1 MSDIIY
7 GINPVHELLK
17 VGKSRIRKI
26 LFSREKEA
34 KGIIPLV
41 DLAKKSKV
49 PVEYQQRRV
58 LDKTSGTK
66 HHQGV
71 VALVAPHR
79 EGAVDDII
87 DSWKNSGEK
96 LLALVL
102 DGIQDPQNLGALIR
116 TACASGVHGVITAKH
131 RAAPITGAVFKS
143 SAGAV
148 EHTNIVR
155 VANLGNAVDALKER
169 GAWVVGTCAESKTS
183 LYDIDATLDLALV
196 LGSEGEGIRPLLK
209 KKCDFLVNIPLRGNI
224 SSLNASAAGAIALYE
239 IIRQRYFQKGKG
251 LTNETF

>member
-1 MSDIIY
+1 MKNIVY
-7 GINPVHELLK
+7 GINPVRELLK
-17 VGKSRIRKI
+17 ARNSRIKKI
-26 LFSREKEA
+26 IFASERGT
-34 KGIIPLV
+34 KGIVPLI
-41 DLAKKSKV
+41 DRAKKAKV
-49 PVEYQQRRV
+49 PIEYQSKRT

-79 EGAVDDII
+79 EGDLGDII
-87 DSWKNSGEK
+87 ASWKNSGEK

-116 TACASGVHGVITAKH
+116 TACASGVHGVITVKH
-131 RAAPITGAVFKS
+131 RAAPITGSVVKA

-155 VANLGNAVDALKER
+155 VANLGNAVDALKES
-169 GAWVVGTCAESKTS
+169 GAWIVGTSAEATTS

-196 LGSEGEGIRPLLK
+196 MGSEGEGIRPLIK
-209 KKCDFLVNIPLRGNI
+209 KKCDFLINIPLRGNI

-239 IIRQRYFQKGKG
+239 IVRQRYFQK
-251 LTNETF
+251 

>member
-1 MSDIIY
+1 MKNIVY
-7 GINPVHELLK
+7 GINPVSELLK
-17 VGKSRIRKI
+17 AGNSRIKKI
-26 LFSREKEA
+26 IFARERGTKV
-34 KGIIPLV
+34 IVPLI
-41 DLAKKSKV
+41 DRAKKARV
-49 PVEYQQRRV
+49 PIEYQSKRV

-71 VALVAPHR
+71 VALVAGHR
-79 EGAVDDII
+79 EGDIGELI
-87 DSWKNSGEK
+87 ESWKNSGEK

-116 TACASGVHGVITAKH
+116 TACASGVHGVITLKH
-131 RAAPITGAVFKS
+131 RAAPITGSVVKA

-155 VANLGNAVDALKER
+155 VANLGNALDALKES
-169 GAWVVGTCAESKTS
+169 GAWIVGTCAESTTS
-183 LYDIDATLDLALV
+183 LYDIDASLDLALV
-196 LGSEGEGIRPLLK
+196 MGSEGEGIRPLVK

-239 IIRQRYFQKGKG
+239 IVRQRHFKK
-251 LTNETF
+251 